1 VERVPFLLH
10 PPSGLVVV
18 YFLDDSHSDYR
29 VVLIYISFMAK
40 NTEHFFMN
48 LLAIG
53 TSFEN
58 YLANSF
64 AHLLIGLFYSFGA

>member
-1 VERVPFLLH
+1 LWLFALTTAVLP
-10 PPSGLVVV
+10 GL
-18 YFLDDSHSDYR
+18 
-29 VVLIYISFMAK
+29 ICISFMAK